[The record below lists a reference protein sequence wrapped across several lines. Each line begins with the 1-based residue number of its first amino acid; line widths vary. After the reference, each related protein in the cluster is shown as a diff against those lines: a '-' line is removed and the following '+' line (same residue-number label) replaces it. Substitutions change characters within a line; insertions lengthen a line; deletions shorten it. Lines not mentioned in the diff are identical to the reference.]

1 MNNKAI
7 KFIVIAVAIL
17 IVIVGAF
24 SGGFLAGNAFSAI
37 TGEGNLLPTTAA
49 SSNSA
54 TEEQA
59 ATTGEAALATS
70 QEDTTKLFSPFW
82 ETWDIVHEIYVDQP
96 VDDVS
101 MMRGAIQGML
111 QSLGDKHTSYMDPDE
126 LRQANISLEGEYE
139 GIGAWVDITGDYLVV
154 ISPMP
159 DSPAEKAGL
168 KPDDLVVGI
177 DGEDMTGLD
186 GNIVLNKI
194 LGPAGTEVVL
204 TIKREGVEEPFDVA
218 ITRAKIIVPS
228 VTAEMLENNIAYI
241 QISSFGETTGQ
252 DVKMKLKELMAND
265 PAGLILD
272 LRYNGGGL
280 LTTAQEVASQFLSED
295 VIMYEEFG
303 DGTLNELTAEGVGL
317 ARNIPL
323 VVLVNDGTASA
334 SEIVAGAIQDYGR
347 GKLVG
352 IQTYGKGSVQNW
364 IDLKDDQ
371 GAIRVTIARW
381 LTPLK
386 RQINEV
392 GLTPDVIVEITE
404 EDVTNDRDPQL
415 EKAIELLMQ
424 Q

>member
-7 KFIVIAVAIL
+7 KFIVIVVAIL

-24 SGGFLAGNAFSAI
+24 SGGFLAGNAFSAF
-37 TGEGNLLPTTAA
+37 TGED
-49 SSNSA
+49 
-54 TEEQA
+54 QA
-59 ATTGEAALATS
+59 ATMGGAALTTT
-70 QEDTTKLFSPFW
+70 QEDTSTLFKPFW
-82 ETWDIVHEIYVDQP
+82 ETWEIVHEIYVDQP
-96 VDDVS
+96 VNDVN

-218 ITRAKIIVPS
+218 ITRAKIVVPS
-228 VTAEMLENNIAYI
+228 VTAKMLENNIAYI
-241 QISSFGETTGQ
+241 QISSFGDTTGK
-252 DVKMKLKELMAND
+252 DLKEKLKELMANN
-265 PAGLILD
+265 PAGLVLD

-280 LTTAQEVASQFLSED
+280 LTTAVEVASQFISED

-303 DGTLNELTAEGVGL
+303 DGTFNELKAERFGL
-317 ARNIPL
+317 ARDIPM

-347 GKLVG
+347 GKIVG

-404 EDVTNDRDPQL
+404 EDVNDDRDPQL
-415 EKAIELLMQ
+415 EKAIELLLQ